1 MNSNQVTII
10 GSGMVGCCWAI
21 IFARAKFNVCMFDT
35 DPSKKTDAVLKIVES
50 KLDTLKKHNLLEE
63 SIEDILARI
72 VGSSD
77 LAEAVKT
84 AYYIQECIPE
94 DLSLKKDIFAK
105 LDALVLPEA
114 ILASSTSNIP
124 ASQFTESLQSRNR
137 CLIVHPIN
145 PPHIIPLVEIIPSP
159 WTSSSV
165 TESVRNLMIKVGQ
178 KPVTLNKELPGFI
191 VNRLQYALLGECYRL
206 VQDGYIS
213 PEDID
218 TTITEGLA
226 MRWSFMGPF
235 QTIDLNAPKG
245 IEDYCT
251 RYNQGISN
259 VLKEEDNSAP
269 FKPELTQILTQ
280 HQRSVYDIEQIP
292 DALEWRDQ
300 KLLSLARH
308 KIEDQKTIDKLFPT
322 KK

>member
-1 MNSNQVTII
+1 MNLNQVTII

-21 IFARAKFNVCMFDT
+21 IFARAKYNVCMFDT
-35 DPSKKTDAVLKIVES
+35 DPSKKLDAVLKTVEA
-50 KLDTLKKHNLLEE
+50 KLETLKKHNLLEE
-63 SIEDILARI
+63 SIADILGRI
-72 VGSSD
+72 VGSAN
-77 LAEAVKT
+77 LADAV
-84 AYYIQECIPE
+84 AASFYVQECIPE
-94 DLSLKKDIFAK
+94 ELALKKDIFGK
-105 LDALVLPEA
+105 LDAFALPEA
-114 ILASSTSNIP
+114 MLASSTSNIP
-124 ASQFTESLQSRNR
+124 ASQFTEDLHCRNR

-159 WTSSSV
+159 WTTAGV
-165 TESVRNLMIKVGQ
+165 TETVRNLMIKVGQ
-178 KPVTLNKELPGFI
+178 KPVTLKKELPGFI

-245 IEDYCT
+245 VEDYCN
-251 RYNQGISN
+251 RYNDGISKI
-259 VLKEEDNSAP
+259 LKDEDNNAP
-269 FKPELTQILTQ
+269 FKPELAQILTQ
-280 HQRSVYDIEQIP
+280 HQRSVYDVEKIP
-292 DALEWRDQ
+292 DAIEWRDQ

-308 KIEDQKTIDKLFPT
+308 KIEDQKTIDKLFPG

>member
-1 MNSNQVTII
+1 MNLNQVTII

-21 IFARAKFNVCMFDT
+21 IFARAKYDVCMFDT
-35 DPSKKTDAVLKIVES
+35 DSSKTDGVYKTVES
-50 KLDTLKKHNLLEE
+50 KLETLQKHNLLEE
-63 SIEDILARI
+63 SIETIVRRI
-72 VGSSD
+72 VGSND
-77 LAEAVKT
+77 LSEAVK
-84 AYYIQECIPE
+84 ASFYVQECIPE
-94 DLSLKKDIFAK
+94 ELSLKKDIFAK
-105 LDALVLPEA
+105 LDALALPEA

-124 ASQFTESLQSRNR
+124 ASQFTENLQSRNR

-165 TESVRNLMIKVGQ
+165 TEDAKKLMIKVGQ

-218 TTITEGLA
+218 TTVTEGLA

-245 IEDYCT
+245 VEDYCN
-251 RYNQGISN
+251 RYNGGISN
-259 VLKEEDNSAP
+259 ILKDEDNNAP
-269 FKPELTQILTQ
+269 FKPELAQILTQ
-280 HQRSVYDIEQIP
+280 HQRSLYDVDKIP
-292 DALEWRDQ
+292 DATEWRDQ

-308 KIEDQKTIDKLFPT
+308 KIEDQKTIDNLFPS